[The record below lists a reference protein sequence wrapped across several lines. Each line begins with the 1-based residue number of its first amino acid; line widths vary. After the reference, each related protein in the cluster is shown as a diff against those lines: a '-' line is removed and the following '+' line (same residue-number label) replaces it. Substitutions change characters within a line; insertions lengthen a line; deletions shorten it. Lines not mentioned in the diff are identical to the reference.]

1 LIQTLN
7 KDIEATNKRHVEQLE
22 RDERKAKQMEEQL
35 TIEVE
40 EVNYLLLQLNKKI
53 EEVEAASG
61 LKSQL
66 WDKKENISQNYMDN
80 QQLYVKVCFS
90 LVVTNPFSS
99 VLFSLYAIISSIH
112 LFYFLYMI
120 SSENCRM

>member
-35 TIEVE
+35 TTEVE

-53 EEVEAASG
+53 EEVEAAFR

-66 WDKKENISQNYMDN
+66 WDKKRTFLRITWTINNYMSR
-80 QQLYVKVCFS
+80 F
-90 LVVTNPFSS
+90 
-99 VLFSLYAIISSIH
+99 A
-112 LFYFLYMI
+112 FL
-120 SSENCRM
+120 

>member
-35 TIEVE
+35 TTEVE

-53 EEVEAASG
+53 EEVEAASR

-66 WDKKENISQNYMDN
+66 WDKKRTFLRITWTINNYMSR
-80 QQLYVKVCFS
+80 F
-90 LVVTNPFSS
+90 
-99 VLFSLYAIISSIH
+99 A
-112 LFYFLYMI
+112 FL
-120 SSENCRM
+120 

>member
-1 LIQTLN
+1 
-7 KDIEATNKRHVEQLE
+7 VEQLE

-35 TIEVE
+35 TTEVE

-53 EEVEAASG
+53 EEVEAASR
-61 LKSQL
+61 LKSHL